1 MSNEPIKHH
10 YIPQFIISKFCED
23 DSGFLWYYNRSNG
36 EMSYR
41 HKSEIFMARN
51 LYRDEINNPDNP
63 TKIEHDFAVFEHE
76 ISEIINK
83 FNNEDDITISYDDS
97 EKVKFF
103 FALMAFRSISTSRLF
118 NNRLSQESKDYYS
131 FYQEDGNMTDFW
143 KRNLGLLV
151 NCRSIVEVL
160 DNPKIDEPIK
170 KFMIRDTFGVFGLY
184 LAIAERRGS
193 EDFFLSDTYPL
204 TFDGATDDGIKAL
217 MYHIIPISPKRVV
230 IIAAKG
236 ITAMPQSE
244 RIFNDDVLKEPR
256 IMNGLVKLHV
266 KKLYQKEVES
276 INSEISKHYKEA
288 AFLDKDRFVM
298 RDD

>member
-1 MSNEPIKHH
+1 MPNEPIKHH

-36 EMSYR
+36 EMSHR

-63 TKIEHDFAVFEHE
+63 TKIEHDLAVFEHE
-76 ISEIINK
+76 VSEIINK

-118 NNRLSQESKDYYS
+118 NNRLSKESKDYYS

-160 DNPKIDEPIK
+160 DNPDIDEPIK
-170 KFMIRDTFGVFGLY
+170 KFMVRDTFGVFGLY

-204 TFDGATDDGIKAL
+204 TFDGATDDGIKVL

-236 ITAMPQSE
+236 IIAMPQSE
-244 RIFNDDVLKEPR
+244 RIFSDDVLKEPR

-288 AFLDKDRFVM
+288 AFLDKDRFVI